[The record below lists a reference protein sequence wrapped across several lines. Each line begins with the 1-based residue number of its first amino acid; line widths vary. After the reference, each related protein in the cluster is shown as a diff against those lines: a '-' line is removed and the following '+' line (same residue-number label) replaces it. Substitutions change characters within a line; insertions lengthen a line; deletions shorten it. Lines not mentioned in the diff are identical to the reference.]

1 MGKTVFIIRSMQL
14 KDVEYAMKLS
24 GAEGW
29 NQTEKDWKLFIEGP
43 QNICVVAEYN
53 KKIIGTTTA
62 INYSNQMAWIG
73 MVLVAKEYR
82 GQGVSK
88 SLLTN
93 VLKKL
98 ESFKCIKLDA
108 TPEGQHVYKKFDF
121 KDEYLIT
128 RMVTPSMKNLSSED
142 DEILPE
148 PIQLKH
154 IREIIILDELVFGA
168 DRTQLIESLI
178 KEYPY
183 KAWLLKR
190 NNSVAGFTLGREGN
204 KCHHI
209 GPVFASNIN
218 DVKILIKRALK
229 ALTNQPVI
237 MDVLYEK
244 DDLINWLK
252 SIGFIVQRHF
262 VRMYKKENPFP
273 GMISKQ
279 YLICGPEFG

>member
-1 MGKTVFIIRSMQL
+1 MELSDIL
-14 KDVEYAMKLS
+14 HAMKLS

-29 NQTEKDWKLFIEGP
+29 NQTEKDWKLFIESP
-43 QNICVVAEYN
+43 QNVCVLAERN
-53 KKIIGTTTA
+53 KEIIGTTTA
-62 INYSNQMAWIG
+62 INYSDRIAWIG

-88 SLLTN
+88 LLLAN
-93 VLKKL
+93 ILKQL
-98 ESFKCIKLDA
+98 ESFPSIKLDA
-108 TPEGQHVYKKFDF
+108 TPEGQRVYKKFDF

-128 RMVTPSMKNLSSED
+128 RMTIASVKNFSLD
-142 DEILPE
+142 DDIAPE

-154 IREIIILDELVFGA
+154 IEEVTAFDELVFGA
-168 DRTQLIESLI
+168 NRKQLIESMI
-178 KEYPY
+178 KEYPH

-190 NNSVAGFTLGREGN
+190 NDSIAGFALGRKGSRY
-204 KCHHI
+204 HHV
-209 GPVFASNIN
+209 GPVFGLNIT

-229 ALTNQPVI
+229 ELTNQSVV

-244 DDLINWLK
+244 EDLINWLN
-252 SIGFIVQRHF
+252 SIGFIMQRQF

-273 GMISKQ
+273 GIINKQ